1 MWTEKQLRWLCEKNH
16 VFRNT
21 EIYMAKA
28 MLMDFVEK
36 MEIVGSNRFWLRINV
51 MILKDK
57 LRITEMSPSQ
67 AKDTS
72 NFILMATQIILT

>member
-1 MWTEKQLRWLCEKNH
+1 
-16 VFRNT
+16 
-21 EIYMAKA
+21 MAKA

-57 LRITEMSPSQ
+57 LRITKMSPSQ

-72 NFILMATQIILT
+72 NFISMATQIILS

>member
-1 MWTEKQLRWLCEKNH
+1 
-16 VFRNT
+16 
-21 EIYMAKA
+21 

-67 AKDTS
+67 SKDTS
-72 NFILMATQIILT
+72 NFISMATQIILT